1 MHELSIAQNIVD
13 ILHEQMKI
21 HNLSKIERV
30 TLKVGA
36 LRNVV
41 IESLSFSFGV
51 LTSGSR
57 LEGAHLEVEEVPMGG
72 RCMSCGGEFTVRNW
86 LDDCPLCQGV
96 RVEITSGKEL
106 DIVAIEGE

>member
-13 ILHEQMKI
+13 ILHDQMEI
-21 HNLSKIERV
+21 HNLSKVERV

-41 IESLSFSFGV
+41 TESLSFSFTV

-57 LEGAHLEVEEVPMGG
+57 LEGAHLEVEEVPIRG
-72 RCMSCGGEFTVRNW
+72 RCMTCGEEFTVRNW
-86 LDDCPLCQGV
+86 LDDCPLCQGI

-106 DIVAIEGE
+106 DIIAIEAE